1 MIKIKIKNKGFYY
14 PEKILRNPREQELG
28 YQFLTKNDI
37 EPNSCL
43 LFIFPKEEQGRIF
56 HMENC
61 NSFDIQLYA
70 LDANKKLVDAVR
82 MSKGSKNKYS
92 INAAFMYVI

>member
-1 MIKIKIKNKGFYY
+1 
-14 PEKILRNPREQELG
+14 
-28 YQFLTKNDI
+28 
-37 EPNSCL
+37 
-43 LFIFPKEEQGRIF
+43 
-56 HMENC
+56 MENC

-92 INAAFMYVI
+92 INAACMYVIEVPVL